1 MKNFLPLFAAVIA
14 IGANAQTVQKTIE
27 VTTPGTLAELLG
39 DDASTITDLTIKGKV
54 NSNDLNSGLA
64 KASAVTNLDMAD
76 AQIVDDSGNDTGI
89 FPSFTMSYNKVLKRM
104 VLPKT
109 LKTIGASCF
118 QKDENLEE
126 VVVSEGLEKINQKA
140 FMSCYALSKI
150 NFPST
155 LISIGKQAFYK
166 APIEKLNTSASLTT
180 IGDQA
185 FYAAALKSVALG
197 AKVTEIGNA
206 AFAGCLGLASITVDA
221 ANPKFKTVDG
231 VLFDTDVTKLYAYP
245 QADPRTEYT
254 TPTTV
259 KEIANSAFD
268 CAARLKT
275 LHISEGVEAI
285 PNSMCYGDTVLT
297 KLYLPSTVKTID
309 VGAFDACSQLT
320 EFHIRAVTP
329 PVAETG
335 AFGVM
340 FPNYKMNLYVPKG
353 SLQAYQAA
361 EEWNDS
367 FLTYNEEDES
377 TGITSAAAAKQVKS
391 VVYYNLGGLKSAE
404 PFDGVNVVVTTYTD
418 GSKQTSKLVK

>member
-39 DDASTITDLTIKGKV
+39 NDASTITDLTIKGKV

-89 FPSFTMSYNKVLKRM
+89 FPSYTMSYNKVLKRM

-109 LKTIGASCF
+109 LKTIGANCF
-118 QKDENLEE
+118 QKAENLEE
-126 VVVSEGLEKINQKA
+126 VVVNEGLEKINQKA

-166 APIEKLNTSASLTT
+166 AHIEKLNTSASLTT

-245 QADPRTEYT
+245 QADPRAEYT

-275 LHISEGVEAI
+275 LRISEGVEAI

-377 TGITSAAAAKQVKS
+377 TGITSADAAKQVKL

>member
-39 DDASTITDLTIKGKV
+39 NDASTITDLTIKGKV

-89 FPSFTMSYNKVLKRM
+89 FPSYTMSYNKVLKRM

-126 VVVSEGLEKINQKA
+126 VVVNEGLEKINQKA

-166 APIEKLNTSASLTT
+166 ASIEELNTSASLAT

-245 QADPRTEYT
+245 QADPRAEYT

-275 LHISEGVEAI
+275 LRISEGVEAI

-353 SLQAYQAA
+353 SLQAYQSA

-377 TGITSAAAAKQVKS
+377 TGITSTAAAKQVKS